1 LRGCE
6 NEVAYLANVKRPESG
21 LAMEIQNTNLSGA
34 TCYPT
39 VVQSIAEKDL
49 LTMTTSVSWSHVA
62 MIILRISFLLCSF
75 VVAGVVA
82 EETNTP
88 SANSVTTNVASGDVT
103 SNTAPSS
110 ITIDGTTYEDVR
122 WGRLT
127 PTTVTIYHRTGIAT
141 VPLASLPP
149 DLQKQFGYDPD
160 KAAAWQ
166 ASADKTA
173 AAKLA
178 ADQKAAAAR
187 EAADRKAAEQKA
199 AADKAATAK
208 ANADKQKAPP
218 PASSTSTNA
227 VPKKRTITNPA
238 ANLPRTY

>member
-1 LRGCE
+1 
-6 NEVAYLANVKRPESG
+6 
-21 LAMEIQNTNLSGA
+21 M
-34 TCYPT
+34 
-39 VVQSIAEKDL
+39 
-49 LTMTTSVSWSHVA
+49 TM
-62 MIILRISFLLCSF
+62 LRISFLLCSF
-75 VVAGVVA
+75 VVAVTLFA

-88 SANSVTTNVASGDVT
+88 SANSVTTNGAAGNVT
-103 SNTAPSS
+103 SNTAPNN

-127 PTTVTIYHRTGIAT
+127 PSTVTIYHRTGIAT

-166 ASADKTA
+166 AAVDKTNA
-173 AAKLA
+173 ARFA
-178 ADQKAAAAR
+178 AEQKAEAAR

-199 AADKAATAK
+199 AADKAAAAK

-218 PASSTSTNA
+218 PPGSTSTNA

-238 ANLPRTY
+238 ANLPRPTY